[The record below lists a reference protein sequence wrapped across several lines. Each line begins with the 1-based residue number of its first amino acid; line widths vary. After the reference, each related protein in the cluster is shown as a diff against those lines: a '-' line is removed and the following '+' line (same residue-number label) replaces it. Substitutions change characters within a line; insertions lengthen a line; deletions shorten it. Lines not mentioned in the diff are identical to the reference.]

1 MRKPPELVVTLAPL
15 LVIVLVLAGV
25 GVAFGVSGG
34 SGRKAP
40 ATEASPTATAT
51 SSGTAST
58 AATPVIGDPVQDDIS
73 VPRKLRRQLEAQGR
87 TQPAFSFQIATF
99 NVLGHSHTAPGGKAA
114 RLADSRTRLGW
125 ALQLLGDASADIVG
139 FQEFQGPQYAAWR
152 ARTGADWDSYPGTAL
167 GRLDVDNTLAW
178 DTSMFRAIEKRSI
191 PIPYFGGHPR
201 NMPYVLLEHL
211 ATGQRIWVA
220 NFHNPARQGR
230 ASNEQHRRA
239 ATQKQIALA
248 NDLAASGHPVFFTGD
263 MNAREE
269 YCNPVVAGTTL
280 KPASGS
286 CSPAGR
292 KPVDWIFGSD
302 AVAFT
307 GYRIV
312 DGGLVDRASDHPLIH
327 ATATV
332 PESRAPSRS

>member
-1 MRKPPELVVTLAPL
+1 MRKPPELVITLAPL

-25 GVAFGVSGG
+25 GVAFGITGG
-34 SGRKAP
+34 PEPRAAAPTSAAP
-40 ATEASPTATAT
+40 ASESATTAT
-51 SSGTAST
+51 ST
-58 AATPVIGDPVQDDIS
+58 AAEPVIGGQQQDDIR
-73 VPRKLRRQLEAQGR
+73 VPKKLRRQLEAQGR
-87 TQPAFSFQIATF
+87 TQPGFSFQIASF

-114 RLADSRTRLGW
+114 RMADSRTRLGW
-125 ALQLLGDASADIVG
+125 ALQLLDDASADVVG

-152 ARTGADWDSYPGTAL
+152 ARTGSGWDSWPGTAL

-191 PIPYFGGHPR
+191 AIPYFGGRPR

-211 ATGQRIWVA
+211 ATEQRIWVA

-230 ASNEQHRRA
+230 ASHAQQRRE
-239 ATQKQIALA
+239 ATRRQIALA
-248 NDLAASGHPVFFTGD
+248 NELARDGHPVFFTGD

-269 YCNPVVAGTTL
+269 YCTPVVAATTL

-302 AVAFT
+302 AVAFA
-307 GYRIV
+307 GYRIT
-312 DGGLVDRASDHPLIH
+312 DGGLVDRTSDHPLIH

-332 PESRAPSRS
+332 PERQAPSRS

>member
-15 LVIVLVLAGV
+15 LVIIVVLAGI

-34 SGRKAP
+34 SERRMPSAEP
-40 ATEASPTATAT
+40 SSTASASTP
-51 SSGTAST
+51 GTASS
-58 AATPVIGDPVQDDIS
+58 AATPAIEGQQQDAVT
-73 VPRKLRRQLEAQGR
+73 VPRKLRRQLEALSR
-87 TQPAFSFQIATF
+87 AQPEFSFQIATF

-125 ALQLLGDASADIVG
+125 ALQLLDDASADVVG

-152 ARTGADWDSYPGTAL
+152 ARTGSTWDSWPGTSL

-178 DTSMFRAIEKRSI
+178 DTSMFRAIEKKSI
-191 PIPYFGGHPR
+191 AIPYFGGRPR

-211 ATGQRIWVA
+211 ATEQRIWVA

-263 MNAREE
+263 MNARDE
-269 YCNPVVAGTTL
+269 YCNPVVASTTL
-280 KPASGS
+280 KPASSS

-292 KPVDWIFGSD
+292 KPVDWIFGSE

-312 DGGLVDRASDHPLIH
+312 DGGLVDRTSDHPLIH
-327 ATATV
+327 VTATV
-332 PESRAPSRS
+332 PERRAPSRS